1 MKVRGLLVTW
11 LVCVNREQVS
21 GAGVIVLD
29 NVSLFMSDMGEG
41 TALCKGFGLS
51 GKNGSS

>member
-1 MKVRGLLVTW
+1 MTAAGW
-11 LVCVNREQVS
+11 EQVD
-21 GAGVIVLD
+21 GMGVIVLD
-29 NVSLFMSDMGEG
+29 NVSLFMKDMGEG